1 MTTVTVVRKDGRIR
15 EVTVKGHSGYAVY
28 GKDIV
33 CAAIS
38 ATVQTALMGIIKY
51 SSTDVEYTVNEEVGF
66 IRFSVPESIGEEQ
79 IRVDAIAETMLLG
92 VKDIESGYGT
102 YVKVEVK

>member
-1 MTTVTVVRKDGRIR
+1 M
-15 EVTVKGHSGYAVY
+15 
-28 GKDIV
+28 
-33 CAAIS
+33 
-38 ATVQTALMGIIKY
+38 L
-51 SSTDVEYTVNEEVGF
+51 
-66 IRFSVPESIGEEQ
+66 FSVPESIGEEQ